1 MKMKK
6 ILALALCVVMALTL
20 IAGCTDDTPA
30 PTTPEATPE
39 ATPETTPEATPEATP
54 DEPAASGDTTEV
66 SIWFMGGNAENND
79 AEVVAAAN
87 ARLAELG
94 VPVTIRPIWTGGW
107 GMGDPAQLAINT
119 GDTTVDIFWT
129 ATWGLNYFNNART
142 GNFIRLDDPN
152 NNLLAQYGQAMLAE
166 VEDALW
172 DAFSTEGPSGRGLY
186 GVPGP
191 KDSAAWFKMDVNNTR
206 LAELGYEFDDIFT
219 LTDSNHEIIFDP
231 IFEEILQASKDMYG
245 DTFFPLNIEAGNF
258 VQHFSNTDGDLTG
271 LDVFMFPFDPE
282 NPALPTHPEV
292 TLQIDNERF
301 VRVLEK
307 VREFW
312 NKGFIDP
319 RVAIVDEA
327 ADVIGNA
334 SREGQYMFST
344 GQYAYGH
351 QAAMQEERGIDCIFV
366 PLSRVPIVSTMS
378 AAGSGFAVSVY
389 SQNQAAAVQ
398 FLNAWYTD
406 NTLANILCYGLEG
419 THWSRN
425 AEGLIV
431 LDHDARES
439 TPYQTWRN
447 GMGNVF
453 MLSPTV
459 DDGAD
464 FIDGFRAYNALGV
477 ATAFAGFNFDN
488 TSVEVQHA
496 AIRTVVDEF
505 RPFLTVGGMDPATA
519 VDAYRSALL
528 SAGIETYL
536 EELHR
541 QLAEFFA
548 GN

>member
-1 MKMKK
+1 MKK